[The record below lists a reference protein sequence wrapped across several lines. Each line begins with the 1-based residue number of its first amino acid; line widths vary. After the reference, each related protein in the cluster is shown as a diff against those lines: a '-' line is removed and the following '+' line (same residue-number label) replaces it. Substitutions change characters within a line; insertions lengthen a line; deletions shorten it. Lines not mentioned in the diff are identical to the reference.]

1 MSVIYLDMD
10 GVLVDFFGG
19 LAKKYKV
26 DHWKSL
32 KDKDSIIVDLRYTD
46 FFDKLTVFNTSWPL
60 VDYIKHIAWQNE
72 SEWGICSTPL
82 IGDDYNSA
90 YWKRKWLER
99 HDMMPPNLEN
109 LVFTHNKSQYAVSPV
124 DRRPNILI
132 DDRPQNVNEF
142 TAAGG
147 IGIRYQAN
155 VDDFR
160 EYLIPEVE
168 KALDIVNATPKSSH

>member
-19 LAKKYKV
+19 LAEKYNV

-32 KDKDSIIVDLRYTD
+32 KDKDSIIVDLRCTAFFYTLNS
-46 FFDKLTVFNTSWPL
+46 FDTSSPL
-60 VDYIKHIAWQNE
+60 IDYIDHVSVQNKL
-72 SEWGICSTPL
+72 EWGICSTPL
-82 IGDDYNSA
+82 VGDEYNSA
-90 YWKRKWLER
+90 YWKRKWLTKN
-99 HDMMPPNLEN
+99 DMMPHNLEN
-109 LVFTHNKSQYAVSPV
+109 LVFTHHKSEYAVSPI

-132 DDRPQNVNEF
+132 DDRPQNVTEF
-142 TAAGG
+142 TNAGG

-160 EYLIPEVE
+160 EYLVPEVE